1 MDGGV
6 IHAAIL
12 QSTLRERACSIP
24 EVKAAAALTAMF
36 VPAATAG
43 FADATRIAGKR
54 RLPRTSP
61 TAPPSNAAADRT
73 RQVKPGGGLTARRKN
88 EALQRLEALV
98 DEVAEL
104 L

>member
-1 MDGGV
+1 MPPTMDGGV

-24 EVKAAAALTAMF
+24 EAKAAAALTAMF

-61 TAPPSNAAADRT
+61 TAPPSNAAANDANPASASCQASRASPRLKT
-73 RQVKPGGGLTARRKN
+73 PGPG
-88 EALQRLEALV
+88 
-98 DEVAEL
+98 
-104 L
+104 